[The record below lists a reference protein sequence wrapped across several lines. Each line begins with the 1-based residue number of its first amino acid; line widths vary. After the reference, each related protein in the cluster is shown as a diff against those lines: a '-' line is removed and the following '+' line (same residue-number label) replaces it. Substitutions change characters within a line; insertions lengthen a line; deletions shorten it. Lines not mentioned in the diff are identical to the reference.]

1 LLVPRS
7 RIRRRADF
15 TPPTAK
21 AVKLPGTTGR
31 LVGPIA
37 LILLLLGL
45 AWIVV
50 FYLAGDDVP
59 VMSSLGNW
67 NLAIGMGLIT
77 AGFITLTRWK

>member
-1 LLVPRS
+1 VPRS

-21 AVKLPGTTGR
+21 TVKVPGTAGR

-50 FYLAGDDVP
+50 FYLAGADVP